1 MGSIERAMDAS
12 INRSLEGL
20 RVCEDILRFYCNGKG
35 ASELKELRHRLGDAA
50 GTLSRDRLL
59 GSREV
64 EGDQQKFF
72 NTESEFT
79 RSSVSAVFAA
89 NIRRA
94 AEAVRSLEEF
104 SKLDPDGA
112 GHLFQEIRF
121 AIYEIE
127 KKSWFALKNEEAKL
141 RFADTLYAIAD
152 SGFVSP
158 DETAASVRE
167 MALGGT
173 GIIQLRMKNED
184 RRLVLETARRVRS
197 ICSDHDVLFI
207 MNDYPDIAVMAE
219 ADGVHLGQD
228 DLPLSEVRKFLPPG
242 MVIGLSTHSPE
253 QARDAHEMKPDY
265 IAIGPVF
272 DTTSKTGTVIK
283 GIGTGMVK
291 EVAAASELPLVAIG
305 GITGENLSSVLEAGC
320 TCPAVISELFK
331 EGRIRANCEALT
343 SLIQKNNI

>member
-35 ASELKELRHRLGDAA
+35 ASELKELRHRLGSAA

-59 GSREV
+59 GAREV
-64 EGDQQKFF
+64 EGDGQKFF
-72 NTESEFT
+72 NTESELT
-79 RSSVSAVFAA
+79 RKSVNAVFAA

-104 SKLDPDGA
+104 SKLDPG
-112 GHLFQEIRF
+112 GRGNEFQEIRF

-127 KKSWFALKNEEAKL
+127 KKNWFVLKKEEVKS
-141 RFADTLYAIAD
+141 RFTETLYAIAD
-152 SGFVSP
+152 SAF
-158 DETAASVRE
+158 
-167 MALGGT
+167 MAPGEAGEVVEAMARGGA
-173 GIIQLRMKNED
+173 GIIQLRMKHEE
-184 RRLVLETARRVRS
+184 RRLVLETARQVRS
-197 ICSDHDVLFI
+197 ICSEHDVLFI

-228 DLPLSEVRKFLPPG
+228 DLPVSEVRKFLPPG
-242 MVIGLSTHSPE
+242 MLIGLSTHSLQ
-253 QARDAHEMKPDY
+253 QARDAHEAEPDY

-272 DTTSKTGTVIK
+272 DTTSKTGSVIK
-283 GIGTGMVK
+283 GIGTDMVK
-291 EVAAASELPLVAIG
+291 EVAAASQLPLVAIG
-305 GITGENLSSVLEAGC
+305 GINGENLSSVLDAGC

-331 EGRIRANCEALT
+331 KGRIQANGEALT
-343 SLIQKNNI
+343 SLIKKNNI